1 MKRRDFIVSTLVR
14 IGFRTSLKGFDQFV
28 QCVEFYLS
36 DRNSAIESIYRRTAE
51 VFGCSKSAVE
61 KNLHRLLEGSD
72 ACSEIGK
79 LFGIELNDASNKEL
93 IAVFSNYVLLH
104 RDCYIDPP
112 FMENFANKSGGYKA
126 AAL

>member
-28 QCVEFYLS
+28 QCVEFYS
-36 DRNSAIESIYRRTAE
+36 DDRSSAIESIYRRTADL
-51 VFGCSKSAVE
+51 FGCSKSAVE
-61 KNLHRLLEGSD
+61 KNLQRLLQGTD
-72 ACSEIGK
+72 ACSKIGG

-104 RDCYIDPP
+104 RDCYTDPS
-112 FMENFANKSGGYKA
+112 FTETFANKSGGYEA